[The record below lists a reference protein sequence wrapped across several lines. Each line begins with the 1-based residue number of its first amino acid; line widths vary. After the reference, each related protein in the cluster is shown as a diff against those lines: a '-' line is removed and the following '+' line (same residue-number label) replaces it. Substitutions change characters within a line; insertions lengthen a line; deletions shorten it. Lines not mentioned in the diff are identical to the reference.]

1 MSYSADSPNMNSLAQ
16 TESTPGPSAPAGPAA
31 SAIPDLVKI
40 GTIPTNTAIDIE
52 TDILD
57 PVVNTDTF
65 CRFQFQNKGILH
77 SHSKIT
83 LRFDK
88 NSTRA
93 WSPVNVGIHSVVE
106 RARLLVG
113 TKTISEID
121 DFNHYMG
128 YKSLFMSNEHQKQRE
143 QVTSGRMLAH
153 KVAYNDGDNASGA
166 GKSQTS
172 ASFISIDIGMNVS
185 ATASGVVVAGSVP
198 GSVGDIEV
206 RPYQRTNGSFGG
218 PEYQIALADLFP
230 FLYSNQLPLYMMK
243 EPVTVELTFA
253 PALKR
258 RLQVTGS
265 SSTSLMKFDLT
276 ATKLIAD
283 YQYFPQEIMEQYAS
297 ANRDMTFSYVDY
309 RLSKR
314 TVSVSGAF
322 ASEEPTSQQIMN
334 IGAAGRVCSKVITM
348 LNNDYDNPDL
358 LMTGLQHST
367 GAASDY
373 SNSATATNGKNV
385 TNIKYNNVFLY
396 PVDIDNPCRHF
407 YQVTQA
413 EGMVPFV
420 TRDEYSDAGN
430 LITRSLFEDSIQ
442 NNITIGLPN
451 KFFYQAYHLNR
462 SERINSRGIE
472 YYFSYDALNNLSGGS
487 TDSYT
492 MRSYVE
498 LMKVATLRDGVME
511 TFFA

>member
-1 MSYSADSPNMNSLAQ
+1 MSSTADSPDMSSAA
-16 TESTPGPSAPAGPAA
+16 PPPSQGQGQQVAM

-57 PVVNTDTF
+57 PVVNTNTF
-65 CRFQFQNKGILH
+65 ARFQFQNKGILH

-83 LRFDK
+83 FRFAK
-88 NSTRA
+88 NAERA
-93 WSPVNVGIHSVVE
+93 WAPVNVGIHSLIE
-106 RARLLVG
+106 RCRLLVG

-121 DFNHYMG
+121 DFNHYMA
-128 YKSLFMSNEHQKQRE
+128 YKSAFMSNEHQKQRE
-143 QVTSGRMLAH
+143 QVTSGRLIAH
-153 KVAYNDGDNASGA
+153 KVEYNDGDNASGS
-166 GKSQTS
+166 GKSQVS
-172 ASFISIDIGMNVS
+172 ASFVGLDTGMNVG
-185 ATASGVVVAGSVP
+185 ATASGTVVNVSGNLQL
-198 GSVGDIEV
+198 
-206 RPYQRTNGSFGG
+206 RPYQLTNSNYGG

-253 PALKR
+253 PAARR
-258 RLQVTGS
+258 RLCVTGGAY
-265 SSTSLMKFDLT
+265 TFGFDLDTT

-283 YQYFPQEIMEQYAS
+283 YQYFPQEIMEQYAQ
-297 ANRDMTFSYVDY
+297 ANSDMTFSYVDY
-309 RLSKR
+309 RLAKR
-314 TVSVSGAF
+314 TISVSGTLGN
-322 ASEEPTSQQIMN
+322 EEATPQQIMN
-334 IGAAGRVCSKVITM
+334 IGAAGRVCSKVIA
-348 LNNDYDNPDL
+348 LLSNDVAEPEL
-358 LMTGLQHST
+358 SMTNLYNSF
-367 GAASDY
+367 GANACY
-373 SNSATATNGKNV
+373 SLAEALREQGKTT
-385 TNIKYNNVFLY
+385 TNIKYNNQFLY

-430 LITRSLFEDSIQ
+430 LITPSQFEGGPQ
-442 NNITIGLPN
+442 NDAKRGLPN
-451 KFFYQAYHLNR
+451 KFFLQAYHLNR

-472 YYFSYDALNNLSGGS
+472 YYFEYDSLRNNTAGA

-492 MRSYVE
+492 MRTYVE
-498 LMKVATLRDGVME
+498 LLKMATLRDGVME

>member
-1 MSYSADSPNMNSLAQ
+1 MSYSADSPNTNETAM
-16 TESTPGPSAPAGPAA
+16 TPSEASPAV

-88 NSTRA
+88 TSTRA
-93 WSPVNVGIHSVVE
+93 WSPVNVGIHSVIE
-106 RARLLVG
+106 RCRLLVG

-153 KVAYNDGDNASGA
+153 QVAYNDGDNASGS

-172 ASFISIDIGMNVS
+172 ASFIGLDTGMNVS
-185 ATASGVVVAGSVP
+185 CTASGTVVKTG
-198 GSVGDIEV
+198 GDLKV
-206 RPYQRTNGSFGG
+206 RPYQSTNSTNGG

-243 EPVTVELTFA
+243 EPVTVELTFT

-258 RLQVTGS
+258 RLQVTGPS
-265 SSTSLMKFDLT
+265 SSTLMKFDLT

-283 YQYFPQEIMEQYAS
+283 YQYFPQEIMEQYAQ
-297 ANRDMTFSYVDY
+297 ANSDMTFSYVDY
-309 RLSKR
+309 RLAKR
-314 TVSVSGAF
+314 TVSVSGTF
-322 ASEEPTSQQIMN
+322 GSEEATSQQIMN
-334 IGAAGRVCSKVITM
+334 IGAAGRVCSKVIAM
-348 LNNDYDNPDL
+348 LSNDYSNPDL
-358 LMTGLQHST
+358 LMTGLQHSS
-367 GAASDY
+367 GAASNY
-373 SNSATATNGKNV
+373 AASNTATNGLNK
-385 TNIKYNNVFLY
+385 TNIKYNNQFLY

-430 LITRSLFEDSIQ
+430 LITTTLFEGGAQ
-442 NNITIGLPN
+442 NSVTLGLPN
-451 KFFYQAYHLNR
+451 KFFHQAYHLNR

-472 YYFSYDALNNLSGGS
+472 YYFEYNALNNLSGGG
-487 TDSYT
+487 TDTYT
-492 MRSYVE
+492 MRTYVE
-498 LMKVATLRDGVME
+498 LMKMATLRDGVME

>member
-1 MSYSADSPNMNSLAQ
+1 MSYTADSPDMNS
-16 TESTPGPSAPAGPAA
+16 TSAPTGGSQVAQ

-83 LRFDK
+83 VRFDK
-88 NSTRA
+88 SSERGWA
-93 WSPVNVGIHSVVE
+93 PINVGIHSIIE
-106 RARLLVG
+106 RCRLLVG

-121 DFNHYMG
+121 DFNHYMA
-128 YKSLFMSNEHQKQRE
+128 YKSAFMSNEHQKQRE
-143 QVTSGRMLAH
+143 QVTSGRLIAH
-153 KVAYNDGDNASGA
+153 KVMYGDGNNGSGT
-166 GKSQTS
+166 GMSQTS
-172 ASFISIDIGMNVS
+172 ASYVGLDTGMNVS
-185 ATASGVVVAGSVP
+185 NQGSGVGAVVDVAG
-198 GSVGDIEV
+198 DLKL
-206 RPYQRTNGSFGG
+206 RPFQTTNATYGG

-253 PALKR
+253 PAKKR
-258 RLQVTGS
+258 RLSVTGGAYADPFS
-265 SSTSLMKFDLT
+265 FDLT

-309 RLSKR
+309 RLAKR
-314 TVSVSGAF
+314 TVSVSGA
-322 ASEEPTSQQIMN
+322 AGSELAIPQQIMN
-334 IGAAGRVCSKVITM
+334 IGAAGRVCSKVVAL
-348 LNNDYDNPDL
+348 LNNDFADPE
-358 LMTGLQHST
+358 LQVTNLYHSA
-367 GAASDY
+367 GAPSDY
-373 SNSATATNGKNV
+373 QSTSEVRSNGKNT
-385 TNIKYNNVFLY
+385 TNIKYNNQFLY

-420 TRDEYSDAGN
+420 TRDEYSDAGD
-430 LITRSLFEDSIQ
+430 LITPSLFEAGAQ
-442 NNITIGLPN
+442 NDATYGLPN
-451 KFFYQAYHLNR
+451 KFYLQAYHLNR

-472 YYFSYDALNNLSGGS
+472 YYFSYDGLKNHTLTTS
-487 TDSYT
+487 DSYT
-492 MRSYVE
+492 MRTYVE
-498 LMKVATLRDGVME
+498 LLKMATLRDGVME

>member
-1 MSYSADSPNMNSLAQ
+1 MSYSADSANTNSAAM
-16 TESTPGPSAPAGPAA
+16 TEASDPAPAV

-88 NSTRA
+88 TSTRA
-93 WSPVNVGIHSVVE
+93 WSPVNVGIHSVIE
-106 RARLLVG
+106 RCRLLVG

-153 KVAYNDGDNASGA
+153 KVAYNDGDQASGS

-172 ASFISIDIGMNVS
+172 ASFISLDTGMNVS
-185 ATASGVVVAGSVP
+185 ATASGTLVAKAG
-198 GSVGDIEV
+198 GGDGDIMV
-206 RPYQRTNGSFGG
+206 RPYQTTNATNGG

-243 EPVTVELTFA
+243 EPVTVELTFTSS
-253 PALKR
+253 LKR
-258 RLQVTGS
+258 RLQVTGPS
-265 SSTSLMKFDLT
+265 SATLMKFDLT

-297 ANRDMTFSYVDY
+297 ANNDMTFSYVDY
-309 RLSKR
+309 RLAKR

-334 IGAAGRVCSKVITM
+334 IGAAGRVCSKVVTM
-348 LNNDYDNPDL
+348 LNNDYVSPDL
-358 LMTGLQHST
+358 LMTGLQHSS
-367 GAASDY
+367 GAASNY
-373 SNSATATNGKNV
+373 AASETATNGKNV
-385 TNIKYNNVFLY
+385 TNIKYNNQFLY

-430 LITRSLFEDSIQ
+430 LITPTFFELGAQ
-442 NNITIGLPN
+442 NNVTLGLPN

-487 TDSYT
+487 SDSYT
-492 MRSYVE
+492 MRTYVE